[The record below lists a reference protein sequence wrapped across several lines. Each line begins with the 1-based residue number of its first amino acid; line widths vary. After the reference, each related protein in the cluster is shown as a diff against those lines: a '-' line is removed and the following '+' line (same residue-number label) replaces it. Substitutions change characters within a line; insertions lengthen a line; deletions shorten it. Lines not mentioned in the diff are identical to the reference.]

1 MTWLNRG
8 FKLRHKF
15 TKEKDMK
22 AEAIQALE
30 LFKQQHLAREVEVPT
45 EDIVSSSH
53 SVSQIKE
60 NQMANEP
67 RKIDLS
73 HLRYPVEVAHPPEP
87 SKKKGV
93 NFNYPDHYKPLKD
106 RIMSALNNG
115 CRTAESVATYCKEE
129 VKLVNLQL
137 GRWVSRGLIG
147 RKVSATGITRYYP
160 HDLAK
165 EMGILTAPQPIHR
178 KGKKAKPITKATTK
192 PEVDSRQMDLFKDTP
207 APTTKITQAEAFVLR
222 GETVGIADKSNAK
235 EEKYI
240 EFLEKRMVEWQTE
253 CRKMAKQL
261 TELENQVV
269 QARAEVVK
277 VNQTRD
283 VTSEVT
289 EVMKEVMELRATVAY
304 LESKLF
310 GRK

>member
-1 MTWLNRG
+1 
-8 FKLRHKF
+8 
-15 TKEKDMK
+15 MK

-53 SVSQIKE
+53 SVPQIKE
-60 NQMANEP
+60 NQMVNEP
-67 RKIDLS
+67 RNIDLS
-73 HLRYPVEVAHPPEP
+73 HPPEP

-192 PEVDSRQMDLFKDTP
+192 PEVDPRQLDLFKDT
-207 APTTKITQAEAFVLR
+207 KISPL
-222 GETVGIADKSNAK
+222 VGKDYVS
-235 EEKYI
+235 
-240 EFLEKRMVEWQTE
+240 FLEKRIVEWQIE
-253 CRKMAKQL
+253 CRKLATEANKYKNQIA
-261 TELENQVV
+261 ELEAQVI
-269 QARAEVVK
+269 QAQADVVK
-277 VNQTRD
+277 ARTEPRN

>member
-1 MTWLNRG
+1 
-8 FKLRHKF
+8 
-15 TKEKDMK
+15 MK

-67 RKIDLS
+67 RNIDLS

-147 RKVSATGITRYYP
+147 RKVSATGITRFYP

-192 PEVDSRQMDLFKDTP
+192 PEVDPRQLDLFKDTP
-207 APTTKITQAEAFVLR
+207 APKVWGFAPTKSQAQ
-222 GETVGIADKSNAK
+222 

-240 EFLEKRMVEWQTE
+240 EFLEKRIVEWQTE

>member
-1 MTWLNRG
+1 
-8 FKLRHKF
+8 
-15 TKEKDMK
+15 
-22 AEAIQALE
+22 
-30 LFKQQHLAREVEVPT
+30 
-45 EDIVSSSH
+45 
-53 SVSQIKE
+53 
-60 NQMANEP
+60 
-67 RKIDLS
+67 
-73 HLRYPVEVAHPPEP
+73 
-87 SKKKGV
+87 
-93 NFNYPDHYKPLKD
+93 
-106 RIMSALNNG
+106 
-115 CRTAESVATYCKEE
+115 
-129 VKLVNLQL
+129 
-137 GRWVSRGLIG
+137 
-147 RKVSATGITRYYP
+147 
-160 HDLAK
+160 
-165 EMGILTAPQPIHR
+165 MGILTAPQPIHR